1 LVSVMRETAE
11 KAGREPSAL
20 ELSLGH
26 LVTKI
31 DAERAGRLTEAG
43 AHRLVLGMPAV
54 TDIGEAKDAL
64 SACAQRLGLQ
74 P

>member
-1 LVSVMRETAE
+1 MRDEAS
-11 KAGREPSAL
+11 RFDRDPDAL

-31 DAERAGRLTEAG
+31 DPDRADKLAVMGADRVVLAMPSTTDLSEAQD
-43 AHRLVLGMPAV
+43 LVA
-54 TDIGEAKDAL
+54 
-64 SACAQRLGLQ
+64 ACAQRLALT